1 MPRRRRTTTR
11 PSGISSSWAYP
22 SVLRDTAVNH
32 EPVVVTGTGCVSALG
47 HSVEAFWSAVQDGIC
62 GLRRLDT
69 PTQPDL
75 KVTIGGSI
83 PAPDP
88 REQLDARR
96 LPMLDR
102 FSLLAIV
109 AARQAITQSGLP
121 LGDGGFRTGCFIGV
135 GTAGAETIDELYR

>member
-1 MPRRRRTTTR
+1 M
-11 PSGISSSWAYP
+11 S
-22 SVLRDTAVNH
+22 H

-47 HSVEAFWSAVQDGIC
+47 HSVEAFWSSLQDGIC
-62 GLRRLDT
+62 GLRKLDT
-69 PTQPDL
+69 ATRSDL

-109 AARQAITQSGLP
+109 AAQQAP
-121 LGDGGFRTGCFIGV
+121 NMGV
-135 GTAGAETIDELYR
+135 KLSSLTPPRLQQFLSL